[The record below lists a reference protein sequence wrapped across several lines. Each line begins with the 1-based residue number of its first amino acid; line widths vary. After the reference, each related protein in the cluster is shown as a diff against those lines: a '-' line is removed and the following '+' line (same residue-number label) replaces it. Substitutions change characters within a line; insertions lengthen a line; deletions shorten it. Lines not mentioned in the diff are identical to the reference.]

1 MKSRYSILIQW
12 SNEDHCY
19 IVSLPE
25 FGKYAR
31 THGDTYEEAV
41 KNAQEVL
48 SARIWRCCGHF
59 FLGSFSDENS
69 LRNDIFATSTS
80 PPGKHDAIY
89 NAKYPKKVW
98 IVVVGFYIVCV
109 RM

>member
-1 MKSRYSILIQW
+1 MKSRYSIVIQW
-12 SNEDHCY
+12 SNEDECY

-48 SARIWRCCGHF
+48 ELLIEDNNNLPQPNIYES
-59 FLGSFSDENS
+59 E
-69 LRNDIFATSTS
+69 
-80 PPGKHDAIY
+80 AIA
-89 NAKYPKKVW
+89 N
-98 IVVVGFYIVCV
+98 
-109 RM
+109 

>member
-12 SNEDHCY
+12 SDEDQCY
-19 IVSLPE
+19 IVSFPE

-48 SARIWRCCGHF
+48 ELLIEDNNN
-59 FLGSFSDENS
+59 LPQPN
-69 LRNDIFATSTS
+69 
-80 PPGKHDAIY
+80 IY
-89 NAKYPKKVW
+89 QSIAAKS
-98 IVVVGFYIVCV
+98 
-109 RM
+109 

>member
-1 MKSRYSILIQW
+1 MKLRYSIIIQW
-12 SNEDHCY
+12 SDEDQCY

-48 SARIWRCCGHF
+48 ELLIEDNNN
-59 FLGSFSDENS
+59 LPQPNVYQSF
-69 LRNDIFATSTS
+69 A
-80 PPGKHDAIY
+80 
-89 NAKYPKKVW
+89 AKSS
-98 IVVVGFYIVCV
+98 
-109 RM
+109 